1 MRKAVILYG
10 FKKTDR
16 RLPCCRCGVS
26 PLFNGRAARHT
37 AAGGSAA
44 GQALPCPGCLELYA
58 PLPDD
63 KLLELIESIQA
74 NDLLHPIVVW
84 KQPDGALTILSG
96 HNRVRAYT
104 ALLEKTGEDKYRRIP
119 ATVLTDITADEA
131 HEIVVDSN
139 YVQRVLTPSE
149 KARSISQKYA
159 LAGRKK
165 RSRNGVRKSKYEQIG
180 EEYNLSARQI
190 ARYVRLGSL
199 DGSLLK
205 LLDGGKL
212 PLTTALRLVDF
223 PAESQKYLAAHHADE
238 LAGPKMARLTAA
250 MAPEQM
256 DAALQA
262 EPQTVRVSVTVPAA
276 LEEDFRRMAEEW
288 LHTHR

>member
-10 FKKTDR
+10 FKKTNR

-26 PLFNGRAARHT
+26 PLFDGRPARHT
-37 AAGGSAA
+37 A
-44 GQALPCPGCLELYA
+44 LEEVPLDKLSPAPTEWNFYA

-63 KLLELIESIQA
+63 KLLELIESIRA

-84 KQPDGALTILSG
+84 KQPDGALMILSG

-199 DGSLLK
+199 DGSC
-205 LLDGGKL
+205 
-212 PLTTALRLVDF
+212 
-223 PAESQKYLAAHHADE
+223 SSCW
-238 LAGPKMARLTAA
+238 TAA
-250 MAPEQM
+250 SC
-256 DAALQA
+256 
-262 EPQTVRVSVTVPAA
+262 R
-276 LEEDFRRMAEEW
+276 
-288 LHTHR
+288 

>member
-1 MRKAVILYG
+1 MALKKRAVVSPAAGAVSLPSLMAELPG
-10 FKKTDR
+10 TR
-16 RLPCCRCGVS
+16 RLEEVPLDKLS
-26 PLFNGRAARHT
+26 PAPAAWNF
-37 AAGGSAA
+37 
-44 GQALPCPGCLELYA
+44 YA

-63 KLLELIESIQA
+63 KLLELIESIRTSE
-74 NDLLHPIVVW
+74 LLHPIVVW
-84 KQPDGALTILSG
+84 KQPDGDLMILSG

-104 ALLEKTGEDKYRRIP
+104 ALLEKTGEDKYHRIP
-119 ATVLTDITADEA
+119 ATVLTDISADEA

-199 DGSLLK
+199 DGSLLT

-223 PAESQKYLAAHHADE
+223 CREPEVFSRPPRRRAGRPQNGQADRRHDPGTDGCCLAGRAADRARFRHRARRAGGGFPPHGRGMAAHPP
-238 LAGPKMARLTAA
+238 LSL
-250 MAPEQM
+250 
-256 DAALQA
+256 
-262 EPQTVRVSVTVPAA
+262 
-276 LEEDFRRMAEEW
+276 
-288 LHTHR
+288 

>member
-1 MRKAVILYG
+1 MALKKRAVVSPAAGAVSLPSLMAELPG
-10 FKKTDR
+10 TR
-16 RLPCCRCGVS
+16 RLEEVPLDKLS
-26 PLFNGRAARHT
+26 PAPAAWNF
-37 AAGGSAA
+37 
-44 GQALPCPGCLELYA
+44 YA

-63 KLLELIESIQA
+63 KLLELIESIRTSEP
-74 NDLLHPIVVW
+74 LHPIVG
-84 KQPDGALTILSG
+84 DLLILSG

-104 ALLEKTGEDKYRRIP
+104 ALLEKTGEDKYHRIP
-119 ATVLTDITADEA
+119 ATVLTDISADEA

-199 DGSLLK
+199 DGSLLT

-250 MAPEQM
+250 MTPEQM

>member
-1 MRKAVILYG
+1 M
-10 FKKTDR
+10 
-16 RLPCCRCGVS
+16 
-26 PLFNGRAARHT
+26 
-37 AAGGSAA
+37 
-44 GQALPCPGCLELYA
+44 
-58 PLPDD
+58 
-63 KLLELIESIQA
+63 
-74 NDLLHPIVVW
+74 
-84 KQPDGALTILSG
+84 
-96 HNRVRAYT
+96 RAYT
-104 ALLEKTGEDKYRRIP
+104 ALLEKTGEDKYHRIP
-119 ATVLTDITADEA
+119 ATVLTDISADEA

-199 DGSLLK
+199 DGSLLT

-238 LAGPKMARLTAA
+238 QPPLTREGGVAAVQADLPDAGDLLLPVHHVIPA
-250 MAPEQM
+250 
-256 DAALQA
+256 
-262 EPQTVRVSVTVPAA
+262 VVAA
-276 LEEDFRRMAEEW
+276 LERQFPFRILQRYALLAGVGGDMKSQHLAPQVGGGGGQQIAAVMVVLQLVPREFGVHVTFQK
-288 LHTHR
+288 LNAQNAVDCAVVQDKGLRVGDGLAVAVSYTHLTLPTNSLV

>member
-1 MRKAVILYG
+1 MALKKRTVVSPAAGAVSLPSLMADLPG
-10 FKKTDR
+10 TR
-16 RLPCCRCGVS
+16 RLEEVPLDKLS
-26 PLFNGRAARHT
+26 PAPAAWNF
-37 AAGGSAA
+37 
-44 GQALPCPGCLELYA
+44 YA

-63 KLLELIESIQA
+63 KLLELIESIKN

-84 KQPDGALTILSG
+84 NQPDGTLTILSG

-165 RSRNGVRKSKYEQIG
+165 RGRNGARRSRYEQIG
-180 EEYNLSARQI
+180 AEYNLSGRQI

-250 MAPEQM
+250 MTPEQM
-256 DAALQA
+256 DTALQA

-276 LEEDFRRMAEEW
+276 LEEDFRRMAAEW
-288 LHTHR
+288 VKAHG

>member
-16 RLPCCRCGVS
+16 RLPCCRRGVS
-26 PLFNGRAARHT
+26 PLFDGRPARHT
-37 AAGGSAA
+37 R
-44 GQALPCPGCLELYA
+44 LEEGPLDKLSPAPADWNFYA

-63 KLLELIESIQA
+63 KLLELIESIRA

-84 KQPDGALTILSG
+84 KQPDGALVILSG

-165 RSRNGVRKSKYEQIG
+165 R
-180 EEYNLSARQI
+180 RQ
-190 ARYVRLGSL
+190 
-199 DGSLLK
+199 
-205 LLDGGKL
+205 
-212 PLTTALRLVDF
+212 
-223 PAESQKYLAAHHADE
+223 
-238 LAGPKMARLTAA
+238 
-250 MAPEQM
+250 
-256 DAALQA
+256 
-262 EPQTVRVSVTVPAA
+262 
-276 LEEDFRRMAEEW
+276 
-288 LHTHR
+288 

>member
-1 MRKAVILYG
+1 MVLKKRTVVSPAAGAVSLPSLMADLPG
-10 FKKTDR
+10 TR
-16 RLPCCRCGVS
+16 RLEEVPLDKLS
-26 PLFNGRAARHT
+26 PAPAAWNF
-37 AAGGSAA
+37 
-44 GQALPCPGCLELYA
+44 YA

-63 KLLELIESIQA
+63 KLLELIESIKN

-84 KQPDGALTILSG
+84 NQPDGTLTILSG

-165 RSRNGVRKSKYEQIG
+165 RGRNGARRSRYEQIG
-180 EEYNLSARQI
+180 AEYNLSARQI

-199 DGSLLK
+199 DSSLLK

-223 PAESQKYLAAHHADE
+223 PAESQKYLAARHADE

-250 MAPEQM
+250 MTPEQM

-276 LEEDFRRMAEEW
+276 LEEDFRRMAAEW
-288 LHTHR
+288 VKAHG

>member
-1 MRKAVILYG
+1 MALKKRTVVSPATGAVSLPSLMADLPG
-10 FKKTDR
+10 TR
-16 RLPCCRCGVS
+16 RLEEV
-26 PLFNGRAARHT
+26 PL
-37 AAGGSAA
+37 
-44 GQALPCPGCLELYA
+44 
-58 PLPDD
+58 D
-63 KLLELIESIQA
+63 KLSPA
-74 NDLLHPIVVW
+74 PADWHFF
-84 KQPDGALTILSG
+84 ASLSD
-96 HNRVRAYT
+96 VK
-104 ALLEKTGEDKYRRIP
+104 LLEKTGEDKYRRIP

-223 PAESQKYLAAHHADE
+223 SAESQKYLAAHHADE
-238 LAGPKMARLTAA
+238 LAGPKMAGLTAA
-250 MAPEQM
+250 MTPEQL

>member
-1 MRKAVILYG
+1 MALKKRTVVSPAAGAVTLPTLMAELPG
-10 FKKTDR
+10 TR
-16 RLPCCRCGVS
+16 RLEELPLDKLS
-26 PLFNGRAARHT
+26 PAPTEWNF
-37 AAGGSAA
+37 
-44 GQALPCPGCLELYA
+44 YA

-63 KLLELIESIQA
+63 KLLELIESIQT
-74 NDLLHPIVVW
+74 NELLHPIVVW
-84 KQPDGALTILSG
+84 KQPDGVLMILSG

-104 ALLEKTGEDKYRRIP
+104 ALLEKTGEEKYRRIP

-165 RSRNGVRKSKYEQIG
+165 RSKNGERKSKYEQIG
-180 EEYNLSARQI
+180 EEYNLS
-190 ARYVRLGSL
+190 VRLGSL
-199 DGSLLK
+199 DKSLLA

-223 PAESQKYLAAHHADE
+223 APESQRYLAARHADE
-238 LAGPKMARLTAA
+238 LASPKMAKLTAA
-250 MAPEQM
+250 MSAEEI
-256 DAALQA
+256 DAALQT
-262 EPQTVRVSVTVPAA
+262 EPQTVRVAFTVPAN
-276 LEEDFRRMAEEW
+276 LEGEFRRMAEQW
-288 LHTHR
+288 LEKKIKDNR

>member
-1 MRKAVILYG
+1 MALKKRTVVSPAAGAVSLPSLMADLPG
-10 FKKTDR
+10 TR
-16 RLPCCRCGVS
+16 RLEEVPLDKLS
-26 PLFNGRAARHT
+26 PAPAAWNF
-37 AAGGSAA
+37 
-44 GQALPCPGCLELYA
+44 YA

-63 KLLELIESIQA
+63 KLLELIESIRA
-74 NDLLHPIVVW
+74 TDLLHPIVVW
-84 KQPDGALTILSG
+84 KQPDGALMILSG

-119 ATVLTDITADEA
+119 ATVLTDITTDEA

-165 RSRNGVRKSKYEQIG
+165 RGRNGARRSRYEQIG
-180 EEYNLSARQI
+180 AEYNLSGRQI

-199 DGSLLK
+199 DSSLLK

-223 PAESQKYLAAHHADE
+223 PAESQRYLAAHHADE
-238 LAGPKMARLTAA
+238 LASPRMAKLTSD
-250 MAPEQM
+250 MTPEQM
-256 DAALQA
+256 DTALQA

-276 LEEDFRRMAEEW
+276 LEEDFRRMAAEW
-288 LHTHR
+288 IKAHG